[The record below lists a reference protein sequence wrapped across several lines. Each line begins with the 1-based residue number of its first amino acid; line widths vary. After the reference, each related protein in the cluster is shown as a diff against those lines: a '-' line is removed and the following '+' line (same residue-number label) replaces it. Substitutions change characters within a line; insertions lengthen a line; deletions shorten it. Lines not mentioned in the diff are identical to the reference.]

1 MFFPSWAIISC
12 NTYTNKR
19 EFLSG
24 RNKEPPSRQRG
35 NHTGNL
41 QNSCRF
47 QAGIPN
53 PKPTSINRM
62 QPPQKT
68 RKHPE
73 PGRDALKKRCEPEN
87 RPHRKQKKVLVGCFC
102 LTQIQKHLSSI
113 QDVFPNVTVPRAES
127 PPDRQIPPGIPAP
140 GILGRKLFSV
150 LCLPEPYKGTN
161 FSIGF

>member
-1 MFFPSWAIISC
+1 MQISRTCFFWSMFFPSWAIISC

-24 RNKEPPSRQRG
+24 CNKEPPSRQRG

-62 QPPQKT
+62 QPPQKI

-73 PGRDALKKRCEPEN
+73 PGRDVLKK
-87 RPHRKQKKVLVGCFC
+87 
-102 LTQIQKHLSSI
+102 
-113 QDVFPNVTVPRAES
+113 TVRTGKPAAPQTEKGFGWLFLFNTNTKAS
-127 PPDRQIPPGIPAP
+127 FLNPG
-140 GILGRKLFSV
+140 
-150 LCLPEPYKGTN
+150 CLPERHCSPG
-161 FSIGF
+161 